1 MWVSLS
7 LTCGSMAKEEWTSC
21 VTLLGFPMWAPTPDI
36 SETLTLLF
44 KKVVKKK
51 KKVGKSGNMDEE

>member
-7 LTCGSMAKEEWTSC
+7 LTCRSTANEEWTSC
-21 VTLLGFPMWAPTPDI
+21 VTLLGFPMWVPIPDI
-36 SETLTLLF
+36 SETPTLPF
-44 KKVVKKK
+44 KKVVKK